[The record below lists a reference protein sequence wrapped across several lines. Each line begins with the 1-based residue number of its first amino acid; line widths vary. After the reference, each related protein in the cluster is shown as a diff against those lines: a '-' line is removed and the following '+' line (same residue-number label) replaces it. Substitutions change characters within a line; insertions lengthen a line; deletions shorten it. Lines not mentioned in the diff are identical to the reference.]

1 MLEHHSD
8 PKGEGTLF
16 AFTKDLRINNSSW
29 ITLQVSASNG
39 IHPIDAAF
47 PQATT
52 NPIWIMVGK
61 RPVRSKISAN
71 YFINWIDKLSQM
83 AFSHPGW
90 RSQREREHVLEQFRE
105 AREIYKQL
113 SMENVSPEGP

>member
-1 MLEHHSD
+1 
-8 PKGEGTLF
+8 
-16 AFTKDLRINNSSW
+16 
-29 ITLQVSASNG
+29 
-39 IHPIDAAF
+39 
-47 PQATT
+47 
-52 NPIWIMVGK
+52 
-61 RPVRSKISAN
+61 
-71 YFINWIDKLSQM
+71 M